1 MQQNGAKVGAN
12 LNKAYN
18 DTRYKVSRYIYGEKP
33 VEVVQSNIPPMP
45 PTICYQAQFDV
56 MCFDRPKPEL
66 HLNLVAVH
74 GEHNYNYQDFLP
86 NDVQTNASSQMQGYN
101 VGAALNNWKYL
112 LDSFCVGNYRIFGT
126 REYFW

>member
-1 MQQNGAKVGAN
+1 
-12 LNKAYN
+12 
-18 DTRYKVSRYIYGEKP
+18 
-33 VEVVQSNIPPMP
+33 
-45 PTICYQAQFDV
+45 

-101 VGAALNNWKYL
+101 VGAALNN
-112 LDSFCVGNYRIFGT
+112 
-126 REYFW
+126 